1 MKLADLRKLAEMLDA
16 EDSKPEA
23 EKEESASDI
32 KEDLAEKD
40 PYSDEAVKCAA
51 ECLVESERIKDDVKL
66 MALVE
71 KELRKQKRAIGSIQ
85 DLKDRYVEVTIKAPK
100 EDALDEDGNLIAAET
115 SVKRVKDDGEME
127 D

>member
-1 MKLADLRKLAEMLDA
+1 MKLADLRKLADMLDTEESKSEKGA
-16 EDSKPEA
+16 PETKVKKPE
-23 EKEESASDI
+23 SS
-32 KEDLAEKD
+32 D
-40 PYSDEAVKCAA
+40 PYSDEAVQEAC
-51 ECLVESERIKDDVKL
+51 ECLVEAERIKDDVKL

-100 EDALDEDGNLIAAET
+100 EEALDEDGNLIAAET
-115 SVKRVKDDGEME
+115 SVKRVKDEGEME